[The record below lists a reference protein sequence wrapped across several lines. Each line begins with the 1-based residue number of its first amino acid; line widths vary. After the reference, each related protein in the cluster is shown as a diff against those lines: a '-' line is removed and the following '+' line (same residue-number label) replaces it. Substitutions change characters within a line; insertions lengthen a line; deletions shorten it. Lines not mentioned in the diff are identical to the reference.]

1 MNVDDALTIGKQQME
16 EFERGWPGSFNA
28 TIKRLVKTQAES
40 KKAVTIGEERSFDTE
55 LVYRRVME
63 IQASGREIVL
73 DDILPYELAQV
84 PTSMFKATG
93 EPRIAKNKAQLKQS
107 LKKKCSARQLSGRTG
122 SVVIDGSAIL
132 YTISWPKHG
141 LVKDFVEQFRKYVE
155 RKLKDFVYLVFD
167 RYGDFSTCIKCLT
180 RADRG
185 KCVKRAKAYQL
196 SNAMKLPNKEDIL
209 NIQYNK
215 KQLIALICEDL
226 SSNTI
231 FPETTTGG
239 KHRLVITGEEDS
251 LMEVTEGEFAN
262 IARHDI
268 RTSHEEADNIIVQQ
282 MVNIVKES
290 SKCVTI
296 ISDDTDVFVL
306 VLYHFKDQQVKVPV
320 IM

>member
-1 MNVDDALTIGKQQME
+1 MHVDAILMTNFPNLEQHVFKQLLNTVNNDGLHITLE
-16 EFERGWPGSFNA
+16 E
-28 TIKRLVKTQAES
+28 LLKTS
-40 KKAVTIGEERSFDTE
+40 DNPK
-55 LVYRRVME
+55 
-63 IQASGREIVL
+63 
-73 DDILPYELAQV
+73 
-84 PTSMFKATG
+84 
-93 EPRIAKNKAQLKQS
+93 PRIAKNKAQLKQS
-107 LKKKCSARQLSGRTG
+107 LKKECFARQLSGRTG

-141 LVKDFVEQFRKYVE
+141 LVKNFVEQFRKYVE
-155 RKLKDFVYLVFD
+155 RKLKDFDVDLVFD
-167 RYGDFSTCIKCLT
+167 RYRDFSIKCST
-180 RADRG
+180 RDDRG
-185 KCVKRAKAYQL
+185 KCVKRANVYQL

-209 NIQYNK
+209 NIQDNK

-251 LMEVTEGEFAN
+251 PMEVTEGEFAN

-268 RTSHEEADNIIVQQ
+268 RTSHEEADNIIVRQ

-290 SKCVTI
+290 SNGVTI

-306 VLYHFKDQQVKVPV
+306 ALYHFKD
-320 IM
+320 